1 METVFTKM
9 TENQAKLGA
18 DIYPTTNPGY
28 TTKISYIDEIT
39 TEKNTL
45 RDKYTSFA
53 SDVQKIQS
61 PKYTF
66 EICFLAIFILL
77 SIVGI
82 IGYWSRR
89 EWIPWAMSYN
99 KSPRK

>member
-45 RDKYTSFA
+45 RDKYTSY
-53 SDVQKIQS
+53 IHLI
-61 PKYTF
+61 YILCTF
-66 EICFLAIFILL
+66 Y
-77 SIVGI
+77 V
-82 IGYWSRR
+82 Y
-89 EWIPWAMSYN
+89 
-99 KSPRK
+99 